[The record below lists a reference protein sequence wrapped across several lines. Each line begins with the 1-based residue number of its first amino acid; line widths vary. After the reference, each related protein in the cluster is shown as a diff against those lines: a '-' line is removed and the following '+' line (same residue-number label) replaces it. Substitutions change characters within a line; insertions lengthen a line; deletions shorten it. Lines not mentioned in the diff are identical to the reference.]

1 MFFFVEANDS
11 FRAQYGAVAE
21 QVALESRV
29 FAEDIPIVA
38 ALDPPETP
46 LELDGQEHVR
56 ADCYAVAYRQLY
68 RELLDQLA
76 ARHAG
81 ADAGDSALR

>member
-1 MFFFVEANDS
+1 MFFFVAANAS

-38 ALDPPETP
+38 ALDPPESP
-46 LELDGQEHVR
+46 LELDGQAHVR
-56 ADCYAVAYRQLY
+56 ADRYAVAYRQLY
-68 RELLDQLA
+68 RELLDQFA

-81 ADAGDSALR
+81 ADAGARSRR